1 MAGRRPRRLCSEL
14 HSRSWTLMSR
24 HNYLTPLQNLAL
36 HEAVGI
42 VRRGFGQADYA
53 ELFLVGSCLKKQDF
67 RDVDVRLILS
77 NGAYDYLFAY
87 DDEAGS
93 LWTLMCASIGTMLSS
108 KTGLPI
114 DFQIQRFVDADE
126 KYGVFT
132 REPLGYVLG
141 YGGDRHPARTA

>member
-1 MAGRRPRRLCSEL
+1 MAGRRPRRLRSEL

-53 ELFLVGSCLKKQDF
+53 EVFLVGSCLQKQNF

-77 NGAYDYLFAY
+77 NGAYDYLFAH

-93 LWTLMCASIGTMLSS
+93 LW
-108 KTGLPI
+108 
-114 DFQIQRFVDADE
+114 
-126 KYGVFT
+126 
-132 REPLGYVLG
+132 REQLRHEYDHHLG
-141 YGGDRHPARTA
+141 YGAAHHEHVEAVCSRCHHRRAEERKETWWLRGKD